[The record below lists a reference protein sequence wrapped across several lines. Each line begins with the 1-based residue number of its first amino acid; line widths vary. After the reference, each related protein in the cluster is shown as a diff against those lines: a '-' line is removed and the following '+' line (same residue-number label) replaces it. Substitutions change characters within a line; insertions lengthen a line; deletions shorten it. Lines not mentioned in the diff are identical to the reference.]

1 MHVHPVITL
10 ETMDPTQAPAKPSP
24 SSPPVETGKGTVM
37 GLRLP
42 GERLTAAGWA
52 TLLVVFVLPVLG
64 VGLLLDALVQ
74 LIWGWCLGVWCWF

>member
-10 ETMDPTQAPAKPSP
+10 ETMDPTQAPAQPSP
-24 SSPPVETGKGTVM
+24 PSPPVETGKGTVM